1 MIDSTTYPSY
11 KNINV
16 SSISRERVA
25 VLGFVADRFR
35 NRKVTWWF
43 LLMKGKFFPQL
54 SINGGMGSILRWYHS
69 INK

>member
-1 MIDSTTYPSY
+1 MIDSTTYPPY

-16 SSISRERVA
+16 NSISRESVA
-25 VLGFVADRFR
+25 VLGSVAGRFR

-43 LLMKGKFFPQL
+43 LVMKGKSFPQL
-54 SINGGMGSILRWYHS
+54 SINGGMGGILCWYNK